1 MKKLIFLFAA
11 ILITCTTY
19 CQVEMQWQ
27 KCYGGTNTERAYSIQ
42 QTTDG
47 GYIAAGITG
56 SNDGNVSGNNGSGDI
71 WVVKTD
77 LQGNIQW
84 QKCLGGTSGETA
96 TSIQQT
102 TDGGYIVAGNTSS
115 NNGDVSGYHGN
126 YDFWVV
132 KLDSQGNIIWQKC
145 LGGTNSEF
153 AYSIQQTT
161 DGGFIVA
168 GYTHSTD
175 GDVSGNHGDR
185 DCWVVKL
192 NATGTLQW
200 QKCLG
205 GTSADEA
212 QSVQQTSDGGF
223 IVAGQTI
230 SNDGDVSGNHGSKD
244 LWVAKLDATGTL
256 LWQKCL
262 GGTNPDEAQS
272 IQQTSDGGYIVA
284 GITGSNDGDVL
295 GNHGAIDFWVVK
307 LDANGTIQWQKC
319 LGGTGYDWAY
329 SIQQNSDGGFIVA
342 GHSNSTDGDVI
353 GNHGLYD
360 FWVVK
365 LNANGTLLWQK
376 CLGGT
381 SSDEAKSV
389 QQTTDGGYIVAG
401 QTFSNDGDVSGL
413 YGGEDLWVVKLIETN
428 NIFHLE
434 NITSELN
441 CLPNPACERV
451 LINLPEFTR
460 KVEVYNINGEL
471 VQQQVPQKQL
481 AEINAKDLAKG
492 VYVVKIFSGKGV
504 ITTRFVKE

>member
-1 MKKLIFLFAA
+1 MKRLFMLFLTICAA
-11 ILITCTTY
+11 ISLSA
-19 CQVEMQWQ
+19 QVQIQWQ
-27 KCYGGTNTERAYSIQ
+27 KCYGGTNTERA
-42 QTTDG
+42 
-47 GYIAAGITG
+47 
-56 SNDGNVSGNNGSGDI
+56 
-71 WVVKTD
+71 K
-77 LQGNIQW
+77 
-84 QKCLGGTSGETA
+84 
-96 TSIQQT
+96 SIQQT
-102 TDGGYIVAGNTSS
+102 TDGGYIVAGFTGSNDGAVFGNHGISDIWVVKTDLQGIIQWQKCFGGTNGETANSIQQTTDGGYIIAGCTDS
-115 NNGDVSGYHGN
+115 NNGDVSGNHSN

-132 KLDSQGNIIWQKC
+132 KLDSQGNFIWQKC

-175 GDVSGNHGDR
+175 GDVNGNHGDR
-185 DCWVVKL
+185 DFWVVKL

-223 IVAGQTI
+223 IVAGQTY
-230 SNDGDVSGNHGSKD
+230 SNDGDVSGIHGSKD
-244 LWVAKLDATGTL
+244 LWIVKIDATGTL
-256 LWQKCL
+256 QWQKCL
-262 GGTNPDEAQS
+262 GGTSADEAQS
-272 IQQTSDGGYIVA
+272 IQLTSDGGYIVA

-295 GNHGAIDFWVVK
+295 GNHGAVDFWVVK
-307 LDANGTIQWQKC
+307 LDENGTVQWQKC

-329 SIQQNSDGGFIVA
+329 SIQQNSDGGFVVA

-353 GNHGLYD
+353 GNHGNYD

-365 LNANGTLLWQK
+365 LNATGTLLWQK

-381 SSDEAKSV
+381 SADEAKSV
-389 QQTTDGGYIVAG
+389 QQTIDGGYIVTG

-413 YGGEDLWVVKLIETN
+413 YGGEDFWVVKLIETN

-434 NITSELN
+434 NITSVLN
-441 CLPNPACERV
+441 CLPNPAREKV
-451 LINLPEFTR
+451 IINLPEFTR
-460 KVEVYNINGEL
+460 KVEVYNSAGSL
-471 VQQQVPQKQL
+471 VQQLVPQKQV
-481 AEINAKDLAKG
+481 AEINAKELAKG